1 MGKPSTLIK
10 SSLSAMSDRLVWNCS
25 RHAACRRNESLLRR
39 LKERIRL
46 TEHVWFPALDGAT
59 LSAWILQKLD

>member
-39 LKERIRL
+39 LKERPLLNRK
-46 TEHVWFPALDGAT
+46 ER
-59 LSAWILQKLD
+59 SAA